1 MEEMLDEIKNLIGAC
16 EKEVKEDIVDLGIFT
31 GYPGLALY
39 YFEKYNLFND
49 SEAFEKF
56 EYYLDQSLNGLQEDK
71 VFSLC
76 SGSVGIYY
84 LIFYLT
90 KNKYFEEPV
99 EESFG
104 EFPEYA
110 DDLLE
115 YYAGKKNFDYLHG
128 FMGVLFLC
136 LELYSFSEDDNFKE
150 KIKDRIITVVHLLKS
165 LSVPVDDDKT
175 AWISK
180 GLYSKVEGFSFGFAH
195 GIPSIIS
202 LLSNVY
208 AAGIERETIKKMLD
222 QSYNF
227 LRSVQGDYDG
237 SSFPNFITVR
247 NGERIATDSSR
258 LAWCYGDLSVGIAM
272 MHYGKALGN
281 EESIAEAEKIL
292 VKTTERE
299 YGKTGVVDVFLCHGS
314 SGLIMMYNY
323 LYRVTGNPAYKKA
336 TDFWTQDTLTIG
348 NRPETGMRTWLGSEG
363 WIEQDTILEGRTGL
377 LLQLYALTHEHY
389 KNPLEKLFLLD
400 HEH

>member
-99 EESFG
+99 EESFE

-281 EESIAEAEKIL
+281 EESITEAEKIL

-314 SGLIMMYNY
+314 SGLIMMYSY

-377 LLQLYALTHEHY
+377 LLQLYALTHENY

>member
-1 MEEMLDEIKNLIGAC
+1 MEKRDELNTLIRIC
-16 EKEVKEDIVDLGIFT
+16 EKEIKEDIVDLGIFT

-39 YFEKYNLFND
+39 YFEKHKLFND

-56 EYYLDQSLNGLQEDK
+56 EHYLDKSLNGLQEDK

-90 KNKYFEEPV
+90 KNEYFDEPI
-99 EESFG
+99 EESFE

-115 YYAGKKNFDYLHG
+115 YYAGKRNFDYLHG

-136 LELYSFSEDDNFKE
+136 LELYSFSTDDDFKH

-165 LSVPVDDDKT
+165 LSVPVDEDKI

-208 AAGIERETIKKMLD
+208 TAGIEKEIIKEMLD
-222 QSYNF
+222 KSYNF
-227 LRSVQGDYDG
+227 IRSVQGDYDG

-247 NGERIATDSSR
+247 DGECIATDSSR

-272 MHYGKALGN
+272 LHYGKALGN
-281 EESIAEAEKIL
+281 EESVSEAEKIL
-292 VKTTERE
+292 LKTTERE

-314 SGLIMMYNY
+314 SGLIMMYHY
-323 LYRVTGNPAYKKA
+323 LYRVTGNEAFKKA
-336 TDFWTQDTLTIG
+336 TDFWTQDTLSIG
-348 NRPETGMRTWLGSEG
+348 SHPETGMRTWLGSEG

-377 LLQLYALTHEHY
+377 LLQLYAVTHKDY